1 VDVEGPI
8 FLGDQPNIPVQRRR
22 AVLAAA
28 VLLLLAGLGVAVRGP
43 VIAGVGALVWAL
55 LIACMLAQFATAV
68 LLWGTLAGVA
78 RRSVVALIATALIG
92 AAVMLLAV
100 LTTPWNGDQPPIVRL
115 DRESGAYAQILWR
128 LVFGISALGYAVL
141 RRRELAGRDIPWT
154 FVGAWVTAL
163 GTFVTVGL
171 GLAIFAPQLLPP
183 LIVGGTL
190 DGLRTHGFLQAL
202 ALLALAGAV
211 AVWRMKPK
219 LYRIDRAVALSSLA
233 IALGALL
240 MLIDSRR
247 FTATYLIARG
257 LDVCAC
263 TFILVAATERLFG
276 GYKRLSRAVK
286 VIDRTQRVALRQTH
300 RMAAI
305 WRLAHDEHLG
315 DAERF
320 QALLDVSSGAIR
332 PGRQFF
338 GEIGHQNGDD
348 FVIDASSDVYAREQ
362 RGLVGSHLPPRGTR
376 IPLVETLQY
385 EIAQAGRTLSFS
397 DLADIDH
404 AIRRQRVHSTPW
416 NSLIGT
422 TFAVGTT
429 SWFVAF
435 ASTESVRDDQF
446 TEDDHAFID
455 VLASF
460 LAAQLQQGRQ
470 LEQIRYQIEH
480 DQLTGLPSR
489 SPFRSATLRNT
500 SVGIPCAV
508 AIVALDRF
516 REINETFGHMTG
528 DAILVEI
535 AAALRGARQS
545 GDFVARLGGDNFAIL
560 IDDAG
565 TCPDVEVRLQPYR
578 DVFTQPFRTGD
589 REGKDALRVGASFGV
604 ALYPQDAHAFDEL
617 LARAD
622 AAVEAAK
629 QRQRGSVV
637 YFNDR
642 MQRSIERRRSLHVEL
657 AAAVTGGQLTV
668 RYQPTI
674 DLWTREIVGAEALVR
689 WQHPQQG
696 LVLPDEF
703 IPFAEAN
710 GMIGPIGG
718 WVLERVVAD
727 LCSTASIPAGF
738 RCYINLSGH
747 QFGDMDFIAALR
759 AQFAAHPQITGHIGV
774 EITETVAM
782 SDVDRTLDALAILRE
797 LGVVISLDDFG
808 TGYSSLS
815 YLKRLPLDV
824 IKIDK
829 SFVRGLP
836 DDQHDAGLV
845 ETVIAVA
852 NRFGFK
858 TLAEGIET
866 VEQYDWLRARGCT
879 YGQGYLIARPMTFAQ
894 FAPWLVRKTFT
905 FGRS

>member
-1 VDVEGPI
+1 MLI
-8 FLGDQPNIPVQRRR
+8 
-22 AVLAAA
+22 
-28 VLLLLAGLGVAVRGP
+28 VLL
-43 VIAGVGALVWAL
+43 
-55 LIACMLAQFATAV
+55 ATP
-68 LLWGTLAGVA
+68 GSG
-78 RRSVVALIATALIG
+78 G
-92 AAVMLLAV
+92 
-100 LTTPWNGDQPPIVRL
+100 QPPLLQL
-115 DRESGAYAQILWR
+115 DRQSSSYAQILWR
-128 LVFGISALGYAVL
+128 VLFAISALGYAVI
-141 RRRELAGRDIPWT
+141 RRRELAGRNVPPT
-154 FVGAWVTAL
+154 LVGAWVAIL
-163 GTFVTVGL
+163 GVFVTLVL
-171 GLAIFAPQLLPP
+171 GIAIFDPALLPP
-183 LIVGGTL
+183 LIVDGTL
-190 DGLRTHGFLQAL
+190 DGLRTHGILQAVIVL
-202 ALLALAGAV
+202 GLGGA
-211 AVWRMKPK
+211 AVVWLMKPR

-233 IALGALL
+233 IALDALL
-240 MLIDSRR
+240 TLVDTRR
-247 FTATYLIARG
+247 FTTTHLIARV
-257 LDVCAC
+257 LDLSAC
-263 TFILVAATERLFG
+263 GFILVAAMQRLFG
-276 GYKRLSRAVK
+276 GYRRLARAVV
-286 VIDRTQRVALRQTH
+286 VIDRTQRGALRQTQ
-300 RMAAI
+300 RLAAI

-332 PGRQFF
+332 PGRPFF
-338 GEIGHQNGDD
+338 GEIGHQDGDD
-348 FVIDASSDVYAREQ
+348 LVIDASSDAYARDV
-362 RGLVGSHLPPRGTR
+362 RPLVASRLPPRGTR
-376 IPLVETLQY
+376 IPLDETLQY
-385 EIAQAGRTLSFS
+385 EIAQAGTTISFS

-404 AIRRQRVHSTPW
+404 TIRRQRVHSSPW

-429 SWFVAF
+429 SYFVAF
-435 ASTESVRDDQF
+435 ASTESLRDDEF
-446 TEDDHAFID
+446 TEDDRAFID

-460 LAAQLQQGRQ
+460 LAGHLQQGRQ
-470 LEQIRYQIEH
+470 LAQIRYQIEH
-480 DQLTGLPSR
+480 DHLTGLPSR

-508 AIVALDRF
+508 AIVALDKF
-516 REINETFGHMTG
+516 RELNETFGHMTG

-535 AAALRGARQS
+535 AAALRAARQS

-560 IDDAG
+560 IDDVS
-565 TCPDVEVRLQPYR
+565 TCADVEVRLQPYR
-578 DVFTQPFRTGD
+578 EIFTHPFQIGD
-589 REGKDALRVGASFGV
+589 REGKDSLRVGASFGV
-604 ALYPQDAHAFDEL
+604 ALYPQDATTFEEL
-617 LARAD
+617 LARSD

-629 QRQRGSVV
+629 RHQRGSVA

-642 MQRSIERRRSLHVEL
+642 LQRSIERRRSLYVEL
-657 AAAVTGGQLTV
+657 AVAVTEGQFTV
-668 RYQPTI
+668 HYQPTI
-674 DLWTREIVGAEALVR
+674 ELWNRRIIGAEALVR

-696 LVLPDEF
+696 LVLPDDF

-727 LCSTASIPAGF
+727 LSSRAAIPEGF
-738 RCYINLSGH
+738 HCYLNLSGH
-747 QFGDMDFIAALR
+747 QFGDMGFIAALR
-759 AQFAAHPQITGHIGV
+759 AQLVAHPKIAGHIGI

-782 SDVDRTLDALAILRE
+782 SDVGRTLDALAILRE

-815 YLKRLPLDV
+815 YLKRFPLDV

-866 VEQYDWLRARGCT
+866 VAQYDWLRARGCT

-894 FAPWLVRKTFT
+894 FAPWLTRTTFT